1 MDTADFIEKIEKI
14 KLIYRVLIL
23 LGTILVLGGLFI
35 WLVYVPKTDEI
46 LKIENHNTQL
56 SHKIAEAKKKTRDI
70 EKFEAD
76 VAQVEAQYQEA
87 LTLLPKKEEIP
98 TLLRSITEL
107 GISSDLKFNSF
118 APSKGT
124 AQPMYTEIFAAIQI
138 TGRYH
143 DVLLFFDKVG
153 KMKRI
158 VNIQNVSM
166 APSGDTADLNVRC
179 RAVTYKFNE

>member
-1 MDTADFIEKIEKI
+1 MDSAEVIEKIEKI

-23 LGTILVLGGLFI
+23 LGTIFVLGGLFI

-46 LKIENHNTQL
+46 TKIQNHNTQL
-56 SHKIAEAKKKTRDI
+56 SRKIAEAKKKTQDI

-76 VAQVEAQYQEA
+76 VAHVEAQYLEA

-98 TLLRSITEL
+98 TLLRSVTEL
-107 GISSDLKFNSF
+107 GMSSNLTFNSF

-124 AQPMYTEIFAAIQI
+124 AQQMYTEIFAAIQVM
-138 TGRYH
+138 GRYH

-166 APSGDTADLNVRC
+166 SPKGDTAELNVRC
-179 RAVTYKFNE
+179 KAVTYKFNQ